1 MSVCVLFCWFF
12 FLQGLNFCDF
22 VPYAKIKTSENQ
34 ILVIREEIDKG
45 KNHTWLMFEKKKT
58 FTVLNF

>member
-1 MSVCVLFCWFF
+1 MTYVCVRAFLLFF

-45 KNHTWLMFEKKKT
+45 KNHTWLMFEKKKNIYST
-58 FTVLNF
+58 